1 MILTAHQPIYLPWLG
16 LFHKIALADEFC
28 IFDIAQYQTKD
39 FNARNRIKTNAGSI
53 WLSVPVE
60 SKNHFEKKLNDV
72 KVINNGWNKKHFK
85 SIDLAYRKAPYYSDY
100 IGEIE
105 RILIGREYEYLVD
118 LNLATL
124 EFGLKFLG
132 IDVPIVTASHYDFQ
146 GSKSDRVLDMC
157 KQLKADDYIFG
168 SQGKDYADVQ
178 SFQSCGIR
186 PHFQDY
192 VHPMYPQLHGEFEP
206 YMSIIDLLFNVGK
219 ESYAVL
225 MSGNV
230 DSV

>member
-1 MILTAHQPIYLPWLG
+1 MILTAHQPVYLPWLG
-16 LFHKIALADEFC
+16 LFHKIAIADEFC

-39 FNARNRIKTNAGSI
+39 FNARNRIKTNTGPI

-60 SKNHFEKKLNDV
+60 SKNHFEKKLSDV
-72 KVINNGWNKKHFK
+72 KIINNGWNKKHFK
-85 SIDLAYRKAPYYSDY
+85 SIDLAYRKSPFYSDY
-100 IGEIE
+100 IGAIE
-105 RILIGREYEYLVD
+105 RILMSREYEYLAD

-124 EFGLKFLG
+124 EFGLNSLG
-132 IDVPIVTASHYDFQ
+132 IDVPIVTASHYEFN
-146 GSKSDRVLDMC
+146 GSKSGLVLDMC

-178 SFQSCGIR
+178 SFQNCGIR

-192 VHPMYPQLHGEFEP
+192 VHPTYPQLHGKFEP

-219 ESYAVL
+219 DSYAVL
-225 MSGNV
+225 MSGNIE
-230 DSV
+230 SI